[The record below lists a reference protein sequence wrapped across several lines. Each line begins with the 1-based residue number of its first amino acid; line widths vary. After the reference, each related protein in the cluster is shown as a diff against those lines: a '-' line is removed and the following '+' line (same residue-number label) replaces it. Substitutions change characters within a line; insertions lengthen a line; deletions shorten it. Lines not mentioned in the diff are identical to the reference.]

1 MTDEEIFAQL
11 AALEKQAQEQKK
23 YYIFYNPASGAVV
36 HMRNHIDEQP
46 DEHPHI
52 VVEEKEL
59 RELDPSP
66 DINFNSLIVIQ
77 HSGKTVLSKKQ
88 EFADTSVTVDSLI
101 YRIPKVRNQ
110 IPIDDLDYDILVEQN
125 RKEKV
130 FRFKLSEPL
139 RQQFIDIAYEER
151 TIGLYLTNE
160 RDPNILKRS
169 FKINL
174 HKIIK
179 DEDYFIPFDGS
190 EDEINDFFSFRY
202 FPKYIH
208 LLVE

>member
-23 YYIFYNPASGAVV
+23 YYIFYNQSTGGVV
-36 HMRNHIDEQP
+36 HMRNHMGETTDEY
-46 DEHPHI
+46 PHI
-52 VVEEKEL
+52 VVEEREL

-77 HSGKTVLSKKQ
+77 HAGRIVLSKKQ
-88 EFADTSVTVDSLI
+88 EFADNSVTVDSLI
-101 YRIPKVRNQ
+101 YRIPKIKNH
-110 IPIDDLDYDILVEQN
+110 IPSDDLDYDILVEQN
-125 RKEKV
+125 KKEKV

-139 RQQFIDIAYEER
+139 KQQFIDISYEER

-174 HKIIK
+174 HRIIK
-179 DEDYFIPFDGS
+179 EEDYSIPFDGS
-190 EDEINDFFSFRY
+190 EDGVNDFFSFRY